1 MYFKELSTLQ
11 RDRSDHMSYKLQ
23 GAGWVFS
30 AALTPGFLPGPGRG
44 DPQKGVKSLY
54 IKDRLFHFL
63 APFSTGKGG
72 IGGKK

>member
-1 MYFKELSTLQ
+1 MNSYYSTLQ

-30 AALTPGFLPGPGRG
+30 AALTPGP